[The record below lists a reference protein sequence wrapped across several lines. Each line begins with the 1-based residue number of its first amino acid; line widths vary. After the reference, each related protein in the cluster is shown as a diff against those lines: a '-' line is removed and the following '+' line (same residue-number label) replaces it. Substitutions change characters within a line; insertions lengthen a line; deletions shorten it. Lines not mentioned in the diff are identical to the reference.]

1 MTRGLSSDLTW
12 IRQHEEDK
20 KRKREEKEATK
31 RLRQQQEYRNEEK
44 AKEYERV
51 RRMSFNVASPPVD
64 LVAFPP
70 QNATQ
75 SAGYSGS
82 PYQHHVEP
90 AASVYGVPYGRERKH
105 SNIGDYDSLNRQLG
119 DLDLNRESKVNGPE
133 HGRSSLY
140 GPPGSAMPHGAS
152 YFTGYAASGHKY
164 SPNPSGTA
172 ELPFIPPGSKYS
184 PNPGCATELPQFV
197 PSSGDSSYPGSAFSS
212 TARGHDAIAVSTNPY
227 DVSSSSQQ
235 QVYPRSH
242 VLEGQPMRSRAS
254 SPIPP
259 IQGRPAS
266 ACGRPYHDQAG
277 TFGSHSPRP
286 PPSPR
291 MGGASPYFPGS
302 TLSAAGQQFLP
313 RFSRSIN
320 PNMSYS
326 EFPTTKIQTMEE
338 FLQVP
343 QLPWLPSILKSHD
356 VSSEDWLHLMNVSRQ
371 AL

>member
-1 MTRGLSSDLTW
+1 MMRRRRSDLTW

-44 AKEYERV
+44 AKEYERT

-64 LVAFPP
+64 FPP

-82 PYQHHVEP
+82 SYQHHVEP
-90 AASVYGVPYGRERKH
+90 AASVYGPPYGRERKH

-119 DLDLNRESKVNGPE
+119 DMGLNRESKVNGPE
-133 HGRSSLY
+133 HGRST
-140 GPPGSAMPHGAS
+140 MPYGAS
-152 YFTGYAASGHKY
+152 YFTGYASSGHKY

-184 PNPGCATELPQFV
+184 PNPGRAAELPQFI
-197 PSSGDSSYPGSAFSS
+197 PSSGNSSYPSSAFSS

-235 QVYPRSH
+235 QVYPRGY
-242 VLEGQPMRSRAS
+242 VVEGQSMRSRAS

-266 ACGRPYHDQAG
+266 ACSRPYHDQAG

-286 PPSPR
+286 PPSPQ
-291 MGGASPYFPGS
+291 MGGASPHFPAS
-302 TLSAAGQQFLP
+302 MLSAAGQQILP
-313 RFSRSIN
+313 QSSRSIN

-343 QLPWLPSILKSHD
+343 QLPRLPSILKSHD

>member
-1 MTRGLSSDLTW
+1 MTRHLSSDLTW

-44 AKEYERV
+44 AKEYERT

-64 LVAFPP
+64 FPP

-90 AASVYGVPYGRERKH
+90 PASVYGPLHGRERKH

-119 DLDLNRESKVNGPE
+119 DMDLNRESKVNGPE

-140 GPPGSAMPHGAS
+140 GPPGSAMSYGAS
-152 YFTGYAASGHKY
+152 YFTGYASSGHKY

-184 PNPGCATELPQFV
+184 PNPGRAAELPQFV
-197 PSSGDSSYPGSAFSS
+197 PSSGNSSYPGSAFSS

-235 QVYPRSH
+235 QVYPRGY
-242 VLEGQPMRSRAS
+242 VMEGQSIRSGAS

-266 ACGRPYHDQAG
+266 ASSRPYHDQAG

-286 PPSPR
+286 PPSPQ
-291 MGGASPYFPGS
+291 MGGASSHFPAS
-302 TLSAAGQQFLP
+302 TLSAAGQQILP

-343 QLPWLPSILKSHD
+343 QLPRLPSILKSHD
-356 VSSEDWLHLMNVSRQ
+356 VSSEDWFHLMNVSRQ